1 MKKIILITFISLL
14 IFTSI
19 SYSNTKN
26 KIYVLCDTLKTS
38 YVKKHESL
46 KKGDEIANHIFV
58 IETEDYFDL
67 SKSTQLKKKFISFNS
82 FVILSNKK
90 TARYLGTP
98 TMSYSFDEKLKKYKD
113 LKLTF
118 NSTDST
124 KKTFI
129 HHLGSLWYNGDKWF
143 FDMGLILRD
152 IGEKGAEESIYGY
165 EGYCNEIDENKFR
178 SY

>member
-1 MKKIILITFISLL
+1 MIKIFLSFFIYFLL
-14 IFTSI
+14 FTSI
-19 SYSNTKN
+19 SYPNTKS
-26 KIYVLCDTLKTS
+26 KIYVLCDNLKTS
-38 YVKKHESL
+38 YVKKHEYL

-90 TARYLGTP
+90 TSRYLGTP
-98 TMSYSFDEKLKKYKD
+98 TMSYNFDDKLKKYKD

-118 NSTDST
+118 NSTDNT

-129 HHLGSLWYNGDKWF
+129 HHLGYLWFNGEKWF

-152 IGEKGAEESIYGY
+152 IDEKGANESIYGY
-165 EGYCNEIDENKFR
+165 EGYCNEIDENKFKF
-178 SY
+178 Y